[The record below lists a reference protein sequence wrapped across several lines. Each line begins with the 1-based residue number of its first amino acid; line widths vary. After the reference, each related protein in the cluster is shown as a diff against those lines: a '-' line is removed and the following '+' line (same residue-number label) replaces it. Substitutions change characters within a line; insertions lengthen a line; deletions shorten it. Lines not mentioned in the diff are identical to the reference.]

1 MSWLQHPHS
10 RRRVMAVTAGLVAGA
25 TLPAMRAAAA
35 TTAQQERFISP
46 VTLVERRAGGA
57 VGVVACRCV
66 APREVVDAV
75 GGWAAG
81 TA

>member
-35 TTAQQERFISP
+35 ATAQQERTTETLRKWVRQDEIDAGIRPGRRQRSP
-46 VTLVERRAGGA
+46 RRS
-57 VGVVACRCV
+57 R
-66 APREVVDAV
+66 R
-75 GGWAAG
+75 
-81 TA
+81 